1 MKNEDSRVAHIWQ
14 VEKPAHFR
22 YSLSYEDIPA
32 LVSCYDKAYLL
43 TSPVIDIVCFKLPT
57 DPEEFSVELYIGF
70 PDRETRMQPR
80 LFTNLI
86 LQSGRLFLT
95 RWRCGDFRAAG
106 QPSTPSTICWGCLK
120 DKGSLILKSFNF
132 QTPLC

>member
-22 YSLSYEDIPA
+22 YSLNYEDIPA
-32 LVSCYDKAYLL
+32 LVSSYDEAYLL

-70 PDRETRMQPR
+70 PDRETRAMICVKEYTKDMGLLR
-80 LFTNLI
+80 RFADNCVKKYLADEAFDDDWAKLARKIMVTND
-86 LQSGRLFLT
+86 GRA
-95 RWRCGDFRAAG
+95 C
-106 QPSTPSTICWGCLK
+106 
-120 DKGSLILKSFNF
+120 
-132 QTPLC
+132 